1 MYFSWQN
8 KSKGNGD
15 IFWLCS
21 HTGFPLLLRSWMI
34 PIFPNFLLTFS
45 SYILQLCCIWKVWWH
60 MEDLIIHQILK
71 VEFTAPKHQKL
82 CIINTSN
89 NFYEYFVVLLL
100 DVFLFYRLRQGT
112 WEKLSWFIDQNIH
125 FWKVPDIKFYKGE
138 EYVNQTIAFCCLIL
152 SIKITINRTK
162 RLGHAR
168 YWGNTKNLVI
178 FLSSITFLHL
188 LNYGMFCFPHLS
200 TTIECATQMLIHQC
214 FQ

>member
-1 MYFSWQN
+1 M
-8 KSKGNGD
+8 G
-15 IFWLCS
+15 
-21 HTGFPLLLRSWMI
+21 
-34 PIFPNFLLTFS
+34 TFS
-45 SYILQLCCIWKVWWH
+45 DCAVTQVFHFFWEAEWCLFFQIFVLPFLHIFFNCAASERCDVY

-71 VEFTAPKHQKL
+71 VEVPAPKHQKL

-89 NFYEYFVVLLL
+89 NFYEYFVVLLF

-112 WEKLSWFIDQNIH
+112 WEKLSWFIDQNTH
-125 FWKVPDIKFYKGE
+125 FWNVPDRKFYKRE
-138 EYVNQTIAFCCLIL
+138 EYVNQTITFCCLIL
-152 SIKITINRTK
+152 CIKITINRTK

-168 YWGNTKNLVI
+168 YWGSTKNLVI